1 MLPWR
6 FELKT
11 PGYFEKLDRY
21 LFGCRSCTMLHK
33 YCCCYEKGNGIMV
46 VFGGVSYLLH
56 SYFNILTTCNGTV
69 RNGGPQ
75 MKSEIILVI
84 MTIKYF

>member
-1 MLPWR
+1 MP
-6 FELKT
+6 
-11 PGYFEKLDRY
+11 KLYSVTQVLLLLR
-21 LFGCRSCTMLHK
+21 
-33 YCCCYEKGNGIMV
+33 KGKQYYDGV
-46 VFGGVSYLLH
+46 GGVSYLLH
-56 SYFNILTTCNGTV
+56 SDFNILTTCNGTV

>member
-1 MLPWR
+1 
-6 FELKT
+6 
-11 PGYFEKLDRY
+11 
-21 LFGCRSCTMLHK
+21 
-33 YCCCYEKGNGIMV
+33 MV

-56 SYFNILTTCNGTV
+56 SDFNILTTCNGTV

-84 MTIKYF
+84 MIIKYF